1 VKAKANLTAPMLISI
16 VIPTFNEA
24 SSIKATLQ
32 PLQSL
37 REQGRVEVILSDGG
51 STDATFDQAQFL
63 VDEVVCEVKGRAAQM
78 NAGADRA
85 KGECLLFLHA
95 DTQLPDNFVD
105 LIAEAM
111 PFPSE
116 SDCWGFFPVRLS
128 GQLWS
133 LRIVERFMNLRSR
146 LSAIATGDQALFVS
160 RALWQKLC
168 GFADIPLM
176 EDVEFSSRA
185 RKVSRP
191 RVMRG
196 KLVTSSR
203 RWEQRGVVP
212 TVLLMWK
219 LRWLYFRGVNPQAL
233 SEMYR

>member
-1 VKAKANLTAPMLISI
+1 VNTEVDPAASVLLSI

-24 SSIKATLQ
+24 TSLTATLQ

-37 REQGRVEVILSDGG
+37 REQGWVEVILSDGG
-51 STDATFDQAQFL
+51 STDATLDLAQFL
-63 VDEVVCEVKGRAAQM
+63 VDEIVCEAKGRAAQM
-78 NAGADRA
+78 NAGAERV
-85 KGECLLFLHA
+85 KGKCLLFLHA
-95 DTQLPDNFVD
+95 DTQLPDNFFD
-105 LIAEAM
+105 LIVEAL
-111 PFPSE
+111 PS
-116 SDCWGFFPVRLS
+116 SSLSHCWGFFPVRLS
-128 GQLWS
+128 GQFWA

-160 RALWQKLC
+160 LEMWRKLG
-168 GFADIPLM
+168 GFANIPLM

-191 RVMRG
+191 RVMRR

-203 RWEQRGVVP
+203 RWEQRGVIA

-219 LRWLYFRGVNPQAL
+219 LRWLYARGVDPQIL